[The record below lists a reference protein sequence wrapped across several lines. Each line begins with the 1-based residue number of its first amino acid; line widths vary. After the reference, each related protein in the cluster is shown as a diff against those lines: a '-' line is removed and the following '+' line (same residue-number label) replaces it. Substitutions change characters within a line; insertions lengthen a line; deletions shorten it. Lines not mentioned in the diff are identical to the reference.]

1 MLVFGQSGRNRA
13 KVNVF
18 GQSGEI
24 RANGIYIAK
33 TGCFWAKVVVFGQKW
48 LY

>member
-24 RANGIYIAK
+24 RTNGIYIAK
-33 TGCFWAKVVVFGQKW
+33 SCCIVAKVVVFGQKW